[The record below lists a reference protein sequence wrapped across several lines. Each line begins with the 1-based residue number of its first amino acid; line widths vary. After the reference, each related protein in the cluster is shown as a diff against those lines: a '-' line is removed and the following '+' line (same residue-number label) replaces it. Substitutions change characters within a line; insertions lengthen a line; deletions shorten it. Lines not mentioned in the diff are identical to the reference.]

1 MNPAAFDG
9 VSNGTSRPS
18 WDDDRANRIGGN
30 DRESERSMTMEDSRL
45 ATGRQGYASGYGP
58 AMLDEHALAQAK
70 AQRTFLANLPRVG
83 ELLTLDLKSN
93 DIGSGVAYLAQAL
106 KKNRTLR
113 VLNLSDC
120 NMLDGPAGDAPLP
133 AMRAETICSYAHR
146 SETRLVL

>member
-1 MNPAAFDG
+1 MNPAAFGG

-113 VLNLSDC
+113 VLNLS
-120 NMLDGPAGDAPLP
+120 P
-133 AMRAETICSYAHR
+133 
-146 SETRLVL
+146 RLG